1 MQARHERVW
10 VDALVLGGL
19 GYLTVALVLGAWNAV
34 AGRSFFYSS
43 AVVGS
48 LLFGGGASVAE
59 VTAGPVFAANALH
72 LLVFFA
78 FGAAAA
84 WTSYAAGR
92 LPQAWY
98 PLAVAFLF
106 VLVHLLMIT
115 AVLGESARGALPLAV
130 VLVASVLATAGM
142 VAYLVRARPELV
154 AGAHDAEHAA

>member
-1 MQARHERVW
+1 MQARHARVW

-19 GYLTVALVLGAWNAV
+19 GYVTVALVLGAWNAV

-43 AVVGS
+43 AVIGS
-48 LLFGGGASVAE
+48 LLVGGGATVAP
-59 VTAGPVFAANALH
+59 GPVFAANALH

-84 WTSYAAGR
+84 WTSHAAGR

-98 PLAVAFLF
+98 PLAVGFLF
-106 VLVHLLMIT
+106 VLLHLLMIT
-115 AVLGESARGALPLAV
+115 AVLGESARSALPLAV

-142 VAYLVRARPELV
+142 VAYLVKARPELI
-154 AGAHDAEHAA
+154 AGAHDAENAA